1 MQFREVIG
9 FLLVIFIS
17 SEAFKTHAKH
27 AALADDT
34 GNPIRK
40 VVAMMEKMAKKIEEE
55 GKSEEDLFEKFEC
68 YCKKTTAELEESI
81 SIAVSSPM
89 TQADIDS
96 RKAEVDS
103 LEAEVKKLFRAMD
116 VAGALGRFEWGS

>member
-68 YCKKTTAELEESI
+68 YCKRPLQSWK
-81 SIAVSSPM
+81 
-89 TQADIDS
+89 
-96 RKAEVDS
+96 
-103 LEAEVKKLFRAMD
+103 RAL
-116 VAGALGRFEWGS
+116 ALQSAAP